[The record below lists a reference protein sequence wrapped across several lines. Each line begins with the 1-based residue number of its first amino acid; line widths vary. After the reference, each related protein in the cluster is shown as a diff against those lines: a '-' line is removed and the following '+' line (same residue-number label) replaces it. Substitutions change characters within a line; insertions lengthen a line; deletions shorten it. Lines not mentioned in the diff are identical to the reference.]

1 MIMNKMYNMA
11 NKLINAQINGEVISS
26 SKYNFLKS
34 INEAYNFQDI
44 SEKLSKM
51 ERIGWKIGA
60 TSLKAQQYLNTEEPV
75 TAPMFK
81 DYCYQSPSTITIFT
95 NQNTSIECEFG
106 FKFKKHLPPQIKKY
120 ELNEIIPAIDCLI
133 PVIEIIASR
142 FKGGFENLGP
152 IKLIADMVVH
162 KGLVKGIEIKKW
174 EDINLA
180 EQNVELYKNGLKI
193 ISGYGSDVLGSPLNV
208 IEWSINHLSERGK
221 SINPGDIISTGTC
234 TGIIPILQGDEIVAN
249 FIGLDTI
256 KLNISN

>member
-106 FKFKKHLPPQIKKY
+106 FEY
-120 ELNEIIPAIDCLI
+120 ET
-133 PVIEIIASR
+133 R
-142 FKGGFENLGP
+142 FAPTCK
-152 IKLIADMVVH
+152 
-162 KGLVKGIEIKKW
+162 
-174 EDINLA
+174 
-180 EQNVELYKNGLKI
+180 QYS
-193 ISGYGSDVLGSPLNV
+193 ISV
-208 IEWSINHLSERGK
+208 
-221 SINPGDIISTGTC
+221 
-234 TGIIPILQGDEIVAN
+234 
-249 FIGLDTI
+249 
-256 KLNISN
+256 